1 MKIDKIVAVSIVLGL
16 LVISIGSR
24 PITALAQTTNLALN
38 RPATASSI
46 EAAGFEAGKAVDGSA
61 TTRWASVDPA
71 PTAQWIYVD
80 LGATTS
86 ISRVVLKWE
95 AAYAK
100 SYQVQVSDNASTWTT
115 IFSTT
120 TGDGATDDL
129 TGLTGSGRYVRVNCT
144 LRGTAYGYSLFE
156 FEVYGASGPTNTPTS
171 TRTPTQVGPT
181 NTPTNTQPAP
191 TATSTRTATATLPAG
206 SDPVVNGGFESGLTG
221 WTAGGALQ
229 PVASTAKP
237 HTGADSALLGST
249 TNAGEQNGESSL
261 IQTVTVPSSGTP
273 VLTFWYWPASVDE
286 IAYDWQEAQIRN
298 TSGTT
303 LASIFKVCSNAQ
315 VWTKV
320 TYDLSAYKGQ
330 TIQLYFNDHGEGTA
344 DSTYMYLD
352 DVSISGG
359 SGGPTSTPTNT
370 QPGPSNTPTN
380 TQPGPTNTP
389 TATIPGPSNTPTVT
403 RTPTRTN
410 TPVVP
415 TNTPTRTPTQPSGG
429 KIQWAGVRSSRYG
442 ISPFPDACG
451 WTNAM
456 NTMASYFPG
465 STPSAAWLTGEI
477 FFSGTNSGQDLNFP
491 NPGGTWDSRIHF
503 ASTDQNESILTYFDT
518 HGIKV
523 FLQFEPGYA
532 PLDQLFQVTYNR
544 YGQHPS
550 VIGFGV
556 DVEWYHSQSDGG
568 GNDPVSNAT
577 AQAWE
582 NKVKSL
588 NPNYRLFLKHFD
600 IASLPPTYR
609 GDIIFVDDS
618 EQNGSYSGFL
628 TEMINFANTFYPA
641 DVIYQIGYPSDKSWW
656 STLANPIPK
665 TIGNELAA
673 RTQQS
678 HMGVIW
684 VDFSLRDV
692 LPSTCP

>member
-1 MKIDKIVAVSIVLGL
+1 MKIDKIVAVTIALGL
-16 LVISIGSR
+16 LVISIGFR
-24 PITALAQTTNLALN
+24 PNRALALTGNLALN

-46 EAAGFEAGKAVDGSA
+46 EAAGYEPGKAVDGST

-71 PTAQWIYVD
+71 STAQWIYVD
-80 LGATTS
+80 LGSTTS
-86 ISRVVLKWE
+86 ISEVILRWE

-100 SYQVQVSDNASTWTT
+100 AYQVQVSNDASTWTT
-115 IFSTT
+115 IYSTT
-120 TGDGATDDL
+120 TGDGAVDDL
-129 TGLTGSGRYVRVNCT
+129 AGLSGSGRYVRVYCT
-144 LRGTAYGYSLFE
+144 TRGTAYGYSLFE
-156 FEVYGASGPTNTPTS
+156 LEVYGASGPTS
-171 TRTPTQVGPT
+171 
-181 NTPTNTQPAP
+181 TPTNTQPVP
-191 TATSTRTATATLPAG
+191 TATSTRTATATSIPG
-206 SDPVVNGGFESGLTG
+206 TDPVVNGGFESGLTG
-221 WTAGGALQ
+221 WTAGGALR

-237 HTGADSALLGST
+237 HTGTSSALLGST

-273 VLTFWYWPASVDE
+273 VLTLWYWPASVDD

-298 TSGTT
+298 TSGTM
-303 LASIFKVCSNAQ
+303 LASIFKVCSNTQA
-315 VWTKV
+315 WTKV

-344 DSTYMYLD
+344 DTTYMYLD

-380 TQPGPTNTP
+380 TQPGP
-389 TATIPGPSNTPTVT
+389 SNT
-403 RTPTRTN
+403 
-410 TPVVP
+410 P
-415 TNTPTRTPTQPSGG
+415 TNTPTPTRTSTPVTPTNTSTRTPTATPTTPPSG
-429 KIQWAGVRSSRYG
+429 KIQWAGVRSSPYG

-451 WTNAM
+451 WTKAM
-456 NTMASYFPG
+456 TTMSSYFPG
-465 STPSAAWLTGEI
+465 STPTGVWLVGEI
-477 FFSGTNSGQDLNFP
+477 FFNGTNSGQGLNFP
-491 NPGGTWDSRIHF
+491 NPGGTWDSRIQF
-503 ASTDQNESILTYFDT
+503 SSTDSYESTLTYFDS

-556 DVEWYHSQSDGG
+556 DVEWYQSQCDGCANAHVSD
-568 GNDPVSNAT
+568 AT
-577 AQAWE
+577 AQSWE
-582 NKVKSL
+582 NKVKAL

-600 IASLPPTYR
+600 QANLPPSYR
-609 GDIIFVDDS
+609 GNIIFVDDS
-618 EQNGSYSGFL
+618 EQNGSYSNFL
-628 TEMINFANTFYPA
+628 TGMIDFANFFYPA
-641 DVIYQIGYPSDKSWW
+641 DVIYQIGYPSDKTWW
-656 STLANPIPK
+656 STLTNPIPK
-665 TIGNELAA
+665 TMGNDLAA

-678 HMGVIW
+678 HMGIIW